1 METLTLDGTI
11 MDAHV
16 SPKQMIESDED
27 DSRGDDSMDMPT
39 TVTIVEEDGTTS
51 VVDDAVSSIL
61 TDAGPHSS
69 IQFGQTQG
77 GNVTYRVVGIADDN
91 SYQPTGGVQ
100 VLSSALNG
108 QYYVIGSQDVLGR
121 TISPRAAQIID
132 ARSIGR
138 ISGVG
143 KTGVRDEK
151 KRATHNEVERRRR
164 DKINGW
170 INKLAKIVPS
180 CNDDNTKQGQVH
192 QNSSKGGILAKTC
205 EYINELRTT
214 NCRLASTLK
223 EHENTAEELDSL
235 RREIHELRRENIML
249 KQQLGPTEDDATVI
263 ITTSE

>member
-1 METLTLDGTI
+1 VFGT
-11 MDAHV
+11 
-16 SPKQMIESDED
+16 K
-27 DSRGDDSMDMPT
+27 
-39 TVTIVEEDGTTS
+39 
-51 VVDDAVSSIL
+51 
-61 TDAGPHSS
+61 
-69 IQFGQTQG
+69 
-77 GNVTYRVVGIADDN
+77 
-91 SYQPTGGVQ
+91 
-100 VLSSALNG
+100 
-108 QYYVIGSQDVLGR
+108 
-121 TISPRAAQIID
+121 
-132 ARSIGR
+132 
-138 ISGVG
+138 
-143 KTGVRDEK
+143 K